1 MKKFLLFVCISVFGA
16 LAYSQKS
23 ADELSVDKILDHTY
37 QQLLNVNLIK
47 ASGFAEQAYQQSKAL
62 HYSEGICR
70 SAVYLSQVCFGA
82 GRHEQ
87 GLRYLNEAEKEPY
100 YNESAGIR
108 ADVSRMKGRIFSNMS
123 LYDKGVSEFRKS
135 LKYSGEIKNPEEN
148 AKMTAFAYEN
158 LVFLYTIKKQ
168 KDSVFYYLKKNME
181 FSKKQ
186 KEEVVYRNLVNLN
199 TAFGMYYSDLG
210 KPDSAV
216 YYFKKSE
223 ETAQKHKFPYQSYN
237 YRMWGYLE
245 LKQKHYDSAIR
256 LFQNALDNIK
266 DSGVEG
272 ELAETYEGLSEAY
285 KAKGN
290 LAKAREYKAMAT
302 ELDNKISQDKVKS
315 SEYAV
320 KQIVNDEVQNYR
332 QKYGKMLI
340 ISAVSAVL
348 ILGGLYFYFTRKQ
361 KKNKQ
366 IIKEIEK
373 ESVELK
379 QKVNEGFEE
388 LIRYAKENN
397 PEFSARFLEVYPHF
411 GLRMR
416 ERNPGLKPSEFTLAA
431 YTYLGFSTKDIAEY
445 TYKAVKTIKNNK
457 YNLRKRLDVPP
468 QADFM
473 VWLRSYVDDG
483 LSV

>member
-1 MKKFLLFVCISVFGA
+1 M
-16 LAYSQKS
+16 
-23 ADELSVDKILDHTY
+23 
-37 QQLLNVNLIK
+37 
-47 ASGFAEQAYQQSKAL
+47 
-62 HYSEGICR
+62 
-70 SAVYLSQVCFGA
+70 
-82 GRHEQ
+82 
-87 GLRYLNEAEKEPY
+87 
-100 YNESAGIR
+100 
-108 ADVSRMKGRIFSNMS
+108 
-123 LYDKGVSEFRKS
+123 
-135 LKYSGEIKNPEEN
+135 
-148 AKMTAFAYEN
+148 
-158 LVFLYTIKKQ
+158 
-168 KDSVFYYLKKNME
+168 
-181 FSKKQ
+181 
-186 KEEVVYRNLVNLN
+186 
-199 TAFGMYYSDLG
+199 
-210 KPDSAV
+210 
-216 YYFKKSE
+216 
-223 ETAQKHKFPYQSYN
+223 
-237 YRMWGYLE
+237 
-245 LKQKHYDSAIR
+245 
-256 LFQNALDNIK
+256 
-266 DSGVEG
+266 
-272 ELAETYEGLSEAY
+272 
-285 KAKGN
+285 
-290 LAKAREYKAMAT
+290 
-302 ELDNKISQDKVKS
+302 
-315 SEYAV
+315 

-431 YTYLGFSTKDIAEY
+431 YTYLVFSTKDIAEY